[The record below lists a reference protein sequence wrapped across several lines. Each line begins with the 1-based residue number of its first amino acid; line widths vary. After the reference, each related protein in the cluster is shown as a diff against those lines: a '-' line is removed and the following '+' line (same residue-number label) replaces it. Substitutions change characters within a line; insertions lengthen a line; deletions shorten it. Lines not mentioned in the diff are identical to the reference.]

1 MSNMQAIKV
10 TILGKP
16 IPLKVHEK
24 EVENTKR
31 IAAYVDEKFRLFR
44 NQFSNQPDSTIM
56 ILACLSITEE
66 LFETRAKL
74 IESDEQESKVMDE
87 INLEITKLIKEIS

>member
-1 MSNMQAIKV
+1 MQAIKV
-10 TILGKP
+10 TILGKQ
-16 IPLKVHEK
+16 IPLKVHDR

-31 IAAYVDEKFRLFR
+31 IAAYVDEKFRIFR

-66 LFETRAKL
+66 LFESRAKL
-74 IESDEQESKVMDE
+74 IQSDEQESKVMDE

>member
-1 MSNMQAIKV
+1 MQAIKV
-10 TILGKP
+10 TILGKQ
-16 IPLKVHEK
+16 IPLRVHDR

-74 IESDEQESKVMDE
+74 IDSEEQESKVMDE

>member
-10 TILGKP
+10 TILGKQ
-16 IPLKVHEK
+16 IPLKVHDR

-74 IESDEQESKVMDE
+74 IESDEEESKVMDQ
-87 INLEITKLIKEIS
+87 INFEITKLIKEIS

>member
-1 MSNMQAIKV
+1 MQAIKV
-10 TILGKP
+10 TILGKQ
-16 IPLKVHEK
+16 IPLKVHDR

-74 IESDEQESKVMDE
+74 IESDEEESKVMDQ
-87 INLEITKLIKEIS
+87 INFEITKLIKEIS

>member
-1 MSNMQAIKV
+1 MNNMQAIKV
-10 TILGKP
+10 TILGKQ
-16 IPLKVHEK
+16 IPLKVHDK

-31 IAAYVDEKFRLFR
+31 IAAYVDEKFRQFR

-74 IESDEQESKVMDE
+74 IESEEQESKVMDE
-87 INLEITKLIKEIS
+87 INFEVTKLIKEIS

>member
-10 TILGKP
+10 SILGKQ
-16 IPLKVHEK
+16 IPLRVNDR

-66 LFETRAKL
+66 LFESRAKL
-74 IESDEQESKVMDE
+74 VDSDEQESKVMDE
-87 INLEITKLIKEIS
+87 INLQITKIIKEIS

>member
-10 TILGKP
+10 TILGKQ
-16 IPLKVHEK
+16 IPLKVHDT

-56 ILACLSITEE
+56 ILACLSIAEE

-74 IESDEQESKVMDE
+74 IESDEQESNVMDE
-87 INLEITKLIKEIS
+87 INLQVSKLIKEIS

>member
-1 MSNMQAIKV
+1 MQSIKV
-10 TILGKP
+10 TVLGKP
-16 IPLKVHEK
+16 IPLKVHES

-31 IAAYVDEKFRLFR
+31 IALYVDEKLKLFR

-66 LFETRAKL
+66 LFELR
-74 IESDEQESKVMDE
+74 
-87 INLEITKLIKEIS
+87 TKLNMAGSREDDLMEQVNKEISKLLKEIN

>member
-10 TILGKP
+10 TILGKQ
-16 IPLKVHEK
+16 IPLKVHDR

-66 LFETRAKL
+66 LFEIRAKL
-74 IESDEQESKVMDE
+74 IDSDEQESKVMDE
-87 INLEITKLIKEIS
+87 INFEITKLIKEIS

>member
-10 TILGKP
+10 TILGKQ
-16 IPLKVHEK
+16 IPLKVHDR

-31 IAAYVDEKFRLFR
+31 IAAYVDEKFRIFR

-66 LFETRAKL
+66 LFESRAKL
-74 IESDEQESKVMDE
+74 IQSDEQESKVMDE